1 MPLVQTGSRG
11 FALPLALS
19 CSAVLLLSSLSLQTI
34 ALHGRQRSRQALLI
48 AQRSDLHHSAAMD
61 FQQRAQGANAC
72 LLRHAAS
79 EMPAIDLSPAALA
92 AADLTPLSD
101 PAELDLIRQMAGWPR
116 TLEGAAEAHEPHRVP
131 YYLYDPCSV
140 EQGAG

>member
-1 MPLVQTGSRG
+1 MPLVPTCSRG

-34 ALHGRQRSRQALLI
+34 ALHGRPRSHQALLV

-61 FQQRAQGANAC
+61 FQQRVQGANAC

-79 EMPAIDLSPAALA
+79 AWDHPSLCPEADPRRLRQGRFGEMGWSLLDWPPSSPRSGQLRLRMDDGQEAQLSLKI
-92 AADLTPLSD
+92 S
-101 PAELDLIRQMAGWPR
+101 
-116 TLEGAAEAHEPHRVP
+116 
-131 YYLYDPCSV
+131 
-140 EQGAG
+140 

>member
-1 MPLVQTGSRG
+1 MHLVRTGSRG

-34 ALHGRQRSRQALLI
+34 ALHERQRSRQALLV
-48 AQRSDLHHSAAMD
+48 AQRSDLHQSAAMD

-79 EMPAIDLSPAALA
+79 AWHNPSLCPDADPQLMRQGRLGEEGWSLLDWQPSSPHSGQLHLHLGDGQEAQLS
-92 AADLTPLSD
+92 
-101 PAELDLIRQMAGWPR
+101 
-116 TLEGAAEAHEPHRVP
+116 LEI
-131 YYLYDPCSV
+131 S
-140 EQGAG
+140 

>member
-1 MPLVQTGSRG
+1 MPLVPTGSRG

-34 ALHGRQRSRQALLI
+34 ALHGRQRSRQALLV
-48 AQRSDLHHSAAMD
+48 AQRSDLHQSAAMD

-79 EMPAIDLSPAALA
+79 AWHNPSVCPD
-92 AADLTPLSD
+92 ADLQLMRQGRLG
-101 PAELDLIRQMAGWPR
+101 ELDWSLLDWQPSSPR
-116 TLEGAAEAHEPHRVP
+116 SGQLHLRLGDGQEAQLSLEI
-131 YYLYDPCSV
+131 S
-140 EQGAG
+140 

>member
-34 ALHGRQRSRQALLI
+34 ALHGRQRGRQALFT
-48 AQRSDLHHSAAMD
+48 AQQRDLHHSAAMD

-72 LLRHAAS
+72 LLRHPAS
-79 EMPAIDLSPAALA
+79 AWINPSLCPDASPQLMQQGRLGEMGWVLLDWHPLSPRSGQLHLRLG
-92 AADLTPLSD
+92 DGQEIHL
-101 PAELDLIRQMAGWPR
+101 
-116 TLEGAAEAHEPHRVP
+116 
-131 YYLYDPCSV
+131 SV
-140 EQGAG
+140 EIS

>member
-1 MPLVQTGSRG
+1 MPLVPTGSRG

-34 ALHGRQRSRQALLI
+34 ALHGRQRSHHALLL
-48 AQRSDLHHSAAMD
+48 AQRSDLHQSAAMD

-79 EMPAIDLSPAALA
+79 AWHNPSLCPDADPQLMRQGRLGEEGWSLLDWQPSSPRSGQLHLRLGDGQEAQLS
-92 AADLTPLSD
+92 
-101 PAELDLIRQMAGWPR
+101 
-116 TLEGAAEAHEPHRVP
+116 LEI
-131 YYLYDPCSV
+131 S
-140 EQGAG
+140 

>member
-1 MPLVQTGSRG
+1 MHFVQTGSRG

-19 CSAVLLLSSLSLQTI
+19 CSAVLLLSSMSLQTI
-34 ALHGRQRSRQALLI
+34 ALHGRQRSRQALLV

-79 EMPAIDLSPAALA
+79 AWNNPSLCPDADPRRMRQGRFGEMGWLLLDWQPSSPRSGQLRLRMDDGQEVQLS
-92 AADLTPLSD
+92 
-101 PAELDLIRQMAGWPR
+101 
-116 TLEGAAEAHEPHRVP
+116 LEI
-131 YYLYDPCSV
+131 S
-140 EQGAG
+140 